1 MTRRQHEELLGVLAM
16 LMTFA
21 IGGAVVT
28 ALAGPTIV
36 PIAAVLAIA
45 FAKGRLVVLDF
56 LELRGGHHP
65 IRVALIGWLCFLLAA
80 ALVRSLA
87 VALIS

>member
-1 MTRRQHEELLGVLAM
+1 MTRRQHEDLVGVLAM

-21 IGGAVVT
+21 IGGAIVA

-36 PIAAVLAIA
+36 PIAAVLGIA

-65 IRVALIGWLCFLLAA
+65 MRIALICWLSVILIA
-80 ALVRSLA
+80 ALSRSL
-87 VALIS
+87 VVLQLG

>member
-1 MTRRQHEELLGVLAM
+1 MTRRQHEDLVGVLAM

-21 IGGAVVT
+21 IGGAIVT

-65 IRVALIGWLCFLLAA
+65 MRIALIFWLSIILIA
-80 ALVRSLA
+80 ALSRSL
-87 VALIS
+87 VVLLLG

>member
-21 IGGAVVT
+21 VGGAVVT

-65 IRVALIGWLCFLLAA
+65 IRVALIGWLCLLLAA

-87 VALIS
+87 VALLG

>member
-65 IRVALIGWLCFLLAA
+65 IRVALIGWLCLLLAA

-87 VALIS
+87 VALLG

>member
-1 MTRRQHEELLGVLAM
+1 MTRRQHEDLVGVLAM
-16 LMTFA
+16 LTTFA
-21 IGGAVVT
+21 IGGAIVT

-45 FAKGRLVVLDF
+45 FVKGRLVVLDF

-65 IRVALIGWLCFLLAA
+65 CGS
-80 ALVRSLA
+80 RSYA
-87 VALIS
+87 G

>member
-1 MTRRQHEELLGVLAM
+1 MTRRQREDLVGVLAM

-21 IGGAVVT
+21 IGGAIVT

-65 IRVALIGWLCFLLAA
+65 MGIALICWLSIILIA
-80 ALVRSLA
+80 ALSRSL
-87 VALIS
+87 VVLLLG

>member
-1 MTRRQHEELLGVLAM
+1 MTRRQHEELAGVLAM
-16 LMTFA
+16 LITFA
-21 IGGAVVT
+21 VGGAIVA

-56 LELRGGHHP
+56 LELRGGYHP
-65 IRVALIGWLCFLLAA
+65 MRIALIGWLCVLLVA
-80 ALVRSLA
+80 ALLRSVL
-87 VALIS
+87 VGFFG